1 MPRSLPPVH
10 ITDPQDA
17 QLAEYRALAG
27 QAVLALIFGLLS
39 PVALIDPLLWA
50 VPLLGLLFSVW
61 ALRRIKRYA
70 PAMIG
75 RKAAL
80 SALALSLLFAAA
92 APADWLLYRKLVGDE
107 ARQVAD
113 LWFRCLLDDQPQ
125 KAHQL
130 TMAPQFRQP
139 LGNKPWDFYRG
150 NPRWRQ
156 ALEDYVQLP
165 LIRTL
170 LALGPRALVRFYQ
183 TAGQARDN
191 ENDAVDLLY
200 AVTYEESGER
210 KSFFV
215 SVRLLRTKLASGG
228 ADWRIQQTDGGV
240 KPEGW

>member
-17 QLAEYRALAG
+17 QLAEYHPLAG

-39 PVALIDPLLWA
+39 PVALIDPMLWA

-61 ALRRIKRYA
+61 ALRRINRYA
-70 PAMIG
+70 PAMVG

-92 APADWLLYRKLVGDE
+92 APADWLVYRKMVRDE

-113 LWFRCLLDDQPQ
+113 LWFRYLRDDQPQ

-139 LGNKPWDFYRG
+139 LDNKPWDFYRS

-156 ALEDYVQLP
+156 GLEEYVKLP

-170 LALGPRALVRFYQ
+170 LALGPRALARFYQ

-191 ENDAVDLLY
+191 DNDAVDLLY

-215 SVRLLRTKLASGG
+215 SVKLLRTKLASGG
-228 ADWRIQQTDGGV
+228 ADWRIEQTEGGV